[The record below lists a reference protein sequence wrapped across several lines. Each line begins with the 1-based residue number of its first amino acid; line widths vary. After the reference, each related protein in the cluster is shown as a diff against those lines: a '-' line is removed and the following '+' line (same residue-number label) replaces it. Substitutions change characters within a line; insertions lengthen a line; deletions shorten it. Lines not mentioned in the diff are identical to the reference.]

1 VKEAERTPVLA
12 LVALV
17 VGLVGTPARAQDVA
31 EDIAQDLGKD
41 AGALAHAV
49 DRLAG
54 TGRVLYVA
62 AHPDDENT
70 RLLAYL
76 ANARHMKAAYLSM
89 TRGGGGQN
97 LIGQEQDELLDVIRT
112 EELLAARRLDGAV
125 QRFTRMRDFGYS
137 KTAKETLAAWDEEQ
151 ALADVVFVVRAFQP
165 DLIITRFNEQP
176 PNHGHHTAS
185 AILARHAFS
194 AAADPQRFP
203 EQMALGVKPWQ
214 AARLLYNVA
223 NWRKEPPPPGAFSLD
238 VGDYDARLGLSYG
251 ELSARSRS
259 QHKSQGFGVPGER
272 GESVEN
278 FVWLAGSRPEQEIWG
293 GLDFSWQ
300 RLGGAAVGAGLRK
313 AREALYRDAPERALP
328 GLLEAHAALAA
339 LPSSPRVREARVSL
353 ERVIAAA
360 SGLFVRAS
368 ADRPGAVPGGS
379 VRVRVEVVL
388 RRPAD
393 VGLRRLLF
401 PDGSALDVGTKL
413 TRQQKTEFTREVRIA
428 ADAPISA
435 PYFLAAAGDPAAPTR
450 QVVRDRRLVGDPQG
464 PMPLSVRAEFEFA
477 GKLIPIDA
485 GVIYAWTDRVHGER
499 MRRFS
504 IVPPATITPA
514 RKAVM
519 FPNGK
524 RTPVLLQVRA
534 GGDAVSGS
542 VRLQLPAGWRAAPE
556 SVPVSLGQAGD
567 ETTVRIEVTP
577 PPNAAAVEV
586 HPAIEV
592 AGKSWSYREDVIDYP
607 HIPMQ
612 VVLQPLT
619 LRLCPVALE
628 LPKRRIGYVA
638 GSGDTIAGDLAH
650 VGFKVDMID
659 DETLRS
665 ADLSRWGAVILGIRA
680 FNTRPALH
688 AAQPRLMRYVENGG
702 RLLVQ
707 YNTQS
712 MLAPLTE
719 LIGPYPLTIGRDR
732 VTDETAE
739 MVAVDPKHPVL
750 RAPNRLGR
758 ADFAGWVQERG
769 LYFADKWDARY
780 QPVFKLAD
788 PDEAPLSGSVLVARH
803 GRGHYVYTGL
813 AFFRQLPAGVPGAYR
828 LLANLIAQ

>member
-1 VKEAERTPVLA
+1 MLMLLA
-12 LVALV
+12 GLLGRPAL
-17 VGLVGTPARAQDVA
+17 AQDVS

-41 AGALAHAV
+41 AGSLAHAV

-70 RLLAYL
+70 RLLAHL
-76 ANARHMKAAYLSM
+76 ANGRHVKAAYLSM

-112 EELLAARRLDGAV
+112 QELLAARRLDGAV

-137 KTAKETLAAWDEEQ
+137 KTAEETLAAWGKEE

-185 AILARHAFS
+185 AILAREAFS

-214 AARLLYNVA
+214 AARLLHNVA
-223 NWRKEPPPPGAFSLD
+223 NWRKEPPPPGAFGLD

-272 GESVEN
+272 GESLEN
-278 FVWLAGSRPEQEIWG
+278 FVWLAGSRPERDIFD
-293 GLDFSWQ
+293 GLDLSWQ
-300 RLGGAAVGAGLRK
+300 RLGGAAVANGLRK

-328 GLLEAHAALAA
+328 GLLEAHAALSA
-339 LPSSPRVREARVSL
+339 LPASPRVREARGSL

-360 SGLFVRAS
+360 SGLFMRAS
-368 ADRPGAVPGGS
+368 ADRPGAVPGS
-379 VRVRVEVVL
+379 NVPVRVEVVL

-393 VGLRRLLF
+393 VALRRLLF

-413 TRQQKTEFTREVRIA
+413 TRQQKNQYTREVRIA
-428 ADAPISA
+428 ADAPIST
-435 PYFLAAAGDPAAPTR
+435 PYFLAEPGDPAAPAR
-450 QVVRDRRLVGDPQG
+450 QTVRDRRLVGDPEG
-464 PMPLSVRAEFEFA
+464 PMPLRVRAEFEFA

-499 MRRFS
+499 TRRFS
-504 IVPPATITPA
+504 IVPPATITPV

-519 FPNGK
+519 FPNG
-524 RTPVLLQVRA
+524 RRMPVLLQVRA

-556 SVPVSLGQAGD
+556 SVPVSLAHAGD
-567 ETTVRIEVTP
+567 ETTVSIEVTP
-577 PPNAAAVEV
+577 PANAGAVEV

-612 VVLQPLT
+612 VVLQPLSM
-619 LRLCPVALE
+619 RLCPLTLAQ
-628 LPKRRIGYVA
+628 PTRRIGYVA
-638 GSGDTIAGDLAH
+638 GSGDTIASDLAH
-650 VGFKVDMID
+650 VGFKVDMLD
-659 DETLRS
+659 DETLRGG
-665 ADLSRWGAVILGIRA
+665 DLSRWGALILGIRA

-688 AAQPRLMRYVENGG
+688 AAGPRLMRYVESGG

-712 MLAPLTE
+712 TLAPLTE
-719 LIGPYPLTIGRDR
+719 MIGPYPLTLGRDR

-739 MVAVDPKHPVL
+739 IVPVDPKHAVL
-750 RAPNRLGR
+750 RTPNRIGP

-780 QPVFKLAD
+780 QPLFKLAD
-788 PDEAPLSGSVLVARH
+788 PDGAPLQGSVLLARH
-803 GRGHYVYTGL
+803 GRGRYVYTGL

-828 LLANLIAQ
+828 LLANLIAH